1 MKGKTVTLS
10 RNYANALR
18 QHLLPGSRNGLKRAF
33 KLGRQAAGLR
43 LEILQFAKIHEQAL
57 VPLLLAEN
65 SSGIRNRVISRAQL
79 FFTEAI
85 TPIEWTHL
93 RARATRL
100 QLKQLKNTL
109 VERTAELS
117 VLRSGIKEKVAVR
130 KTLEQTRK
138 AKETSYSRLLEES
151 HLMQKELRSLA
162 HQVLS
167 AQEVERGKISR
178 QLHDEIARAIVAIH
192 VRLLMLTRKNTGDL
206 KSLLKEISKT
216 QSLVEH
222 SVRKTR
228 QFVKRF
234 SLRHAK

>member
-1 MKGKTVTLS
+1 MKGNVVILS
-10 RNYANALR
+10 RSYAKALR

-57 VPLLLAEN
+57 VPLLLAA
-65 SSGIRNRVISRAQL
+65 STSGTRSGVISRAQT
-79 FFTEAI
+79 FFMEAI

-93 RARATRL
+93 RARAARL
-100 QLKQLKNTL
+100 QLKELKNTL
-109 VERTAELS
+109 MERTAELS
-117 VLRSGIKEKVAVR
+117 LLRSGIKERVAAR
-130 KTLEQTRK
+130 KNLELTRK
-138 AKETSYSRLLEES
+138 AKESSYSRLLEES
-151 HLMQKELRSLA
+151 HLMQKELRYLA

-167 AQEVERGKISR
+167 AQEAERGKISR
-178 QLHDEIARAIVAIH
+178 ELHDEIAQAILPIH
-192 VRLLMLTRKNTGDL
+192 SRLLMLNQKSTGDL
-206 KSLLKEISKT
+206 EGLLKEISKAQT
-216 QSLVEH
+216 LVEQ